1 MFWRRLFFLRIYFFD
16 YPFAYETG
24 KTYGLFMTGQAIFII
39 VIIMVNF
46 KIFSFANSYSPLMIT
61 ALTFSVSLGILTWFI
76 VGQLDFGL
84 LEHTFGQ

>member
-16 YPFAYETG
+16 YPFADETG